1 MVQPMVARSSP
12 ARGRVANDALKAAPD
27 HRGEAR
33 AFDVE
38 LFAAPPPEIGT
49 ITSAESTLRPGKE
62 PFSPPVRLLILLLPA
77 AAVFGIVWVLTQG
90 MRPSE
95 RESLRIIGGGMGGAV
110 ALLVAWYYTRFKHR
124 CTYVGE
130 GGAALFELRG
140 SRDRTPSAKVGSGK
154 ATSSPRSCV
163 GSEPSCAASSA
174 KSKPSPYFS
183 AASTSGGPPVATF
196 TVPLSFDSSTMQLLR
211 PHTCTGRCAAIS
223 PEGKRMLARTRVIA
237 TGSPSVG

>member
-90 MRPSE
+90 MRPVD
-95 RESLRIIGGGMGGAV
+95 RESLRIIGGGGAAGV
-110 ALLVAWYYTRFKHR
+110 ALLIAWYYTRFKHR

-130 GGAALFELRG
+130 DGAALFELRG
-140 SRDRTPSAKVGSGK
+140 SRDRTPSAKVLRFADAAELRASQTRQFINGVYAGTVYDFRWTDASGRERLRLK
-154 ATSSPRSCV
+154 GTHR
-163 GSEPSCAASSA
+163 G
-174 KSKPSPYFS
+174 KD
-183 AASTSGGPPVATF
+183 GPPKPGDPFHFATAAEVAWS
-196 TVPLSFDSSTMQLLR
+196 V
-211 PHTCTGRCAAIS
+211 HY
-223 PEGKRMLARTRVIA
+223 LARAQEQLERE
-237 TGSPSVG
+237 G